1 MIAGQPPTENR
12 LAQNVTK
19 PIGLAPGRSQEC
31 PTPALSPA
39 PKGASHPSFT
49 IPGGRQGEY
58 WFPLPHKTDPLEEV
72 TRDTAVCPQPGLN
85 LLSPI
90 SPAQRGLW
98 TSPCLLQP
106 RRCQQ
111 GLEGERAA
119 RVQVRAVVSPWGL
132 DPVHWEA
139 LGKSVCSLSHLTI
152 VYGQAYLPPWA
163 RVHTVPDVFHSSV
176 SLPLLLS
183 E

>member
-1 MIAGQPPTENR
+1 M
-12 LAQNVTK
+12 
-19 PIGLAPGRSQEC
+19 
-31 PTPALSPA
+31 
-39 PKGASHPSFT
+39 
-49 IPGGRQGEY
+49 
-58 WFPLPHKTDPLEEV
+58 
-72 TRDTAVCPQPGLN
+72 
-85 LLSPI
+85 
-90 SPAQRGLW
+90 
-98 TSPCLLQP
+98 
-106 RRCQQ
+106 
-111 GLEGERAA
+111 
-119 RVQVRAVVSPWGL
+119 QVRAVVSPWGL